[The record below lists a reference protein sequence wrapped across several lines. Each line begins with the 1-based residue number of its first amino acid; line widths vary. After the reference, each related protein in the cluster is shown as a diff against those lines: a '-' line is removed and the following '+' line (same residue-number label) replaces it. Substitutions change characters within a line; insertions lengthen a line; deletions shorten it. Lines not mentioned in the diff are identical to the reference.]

1 MTDKFQNTINDIKKL
16 SVTDRIS
23 VIEDIWESILT
34 SEAQYPVPDEQK
46 KELDLRLKENQEKP
60 DQVKSWEE
68 VKKNIKNQL

>member
-34 SEAQYPVPDEQK
+34 SEAQYPIPDEQK
-46 KELDLRLKENQEKP
+46 RELDIRLKENIENP
-60 DQVKSWEE
+60 DQAKSWDE
-68 VKKNIKNQL
+68 VRKNIKTQL

>member
-34 SEAQYPVPDEQK
+34 SEAQYPIPDEQK
-46 KELDLRLKENQEKP
+46 RELDIRLKENTENP
-60 DQVKSWEE
+60 DQAKSWDE
-68 VKKNIKNQL
+68 VRKNIKTQL